1 MVAHTSVVMSI
12 TAVIIAVMIM
22 SYTMATVFSTTYWTM
37 LIRQAT
43 GLRRRRWRG
52 DSGDH
57 LLLQRDVS
65 TCVSSNRYDVVR
77 TCGRRCRQC
86 WAAK

>member
-22 SYTMATVFSTTYWTM
+22 SYTMATATLFSTTYWTM

-43 GLRRRRWRG
+43 GLR
-52 DSGDH
+52 
-57 LLLQRDVS
+57 
-65 TCVSSNRYDVVR
+65 
-77 TCGRRCRQC
+77 
-86 WAAK
+86 